1 MQLQLGQIVLYTLG
15 MRDVNEIQRQR
26 RDGRQLG
33 NAVRDGE
40 TFPAMIV
47 KVNLNEFGQ
56 NQHGINLRVLLDGS
70 DFLWV
75 TSRKYDDKGT
85 QGTWRMSV

>member
-1 MQLQLGQIVLYTLG
+1 MQIQLGQIVLYTLG

-26 RDGRQLG
+26 RDGKQLG

-40 TFPAMIV
+40 TFPGMVV
-47 KVNLNEFGQ
+47 KITLDEFGA
-56 NQHGINLRVLLDGS
+56 NQHGVNLRVLLDGS

-75 TSRKYDDKGT
+75 TSRKYDDQGT
-85 QGTWRMSV
+85 QGTWRMST